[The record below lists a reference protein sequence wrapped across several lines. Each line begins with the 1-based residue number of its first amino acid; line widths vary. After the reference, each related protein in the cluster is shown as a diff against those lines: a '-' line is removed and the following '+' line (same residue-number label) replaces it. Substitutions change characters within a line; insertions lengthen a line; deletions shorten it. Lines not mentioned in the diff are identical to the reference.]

1 MNNTQLTCRFG
12 KEPTPAYFLT
22 QDAVLCFSPVQGTN
36 YIHPV
41 KEKALP
47 LAVSNNAADFVVFG
61 GFTYAS
67 RPPTGTYQAG
77 TEGKNTLLSCPRGAY
92 CDGMLSTNFTL
103 CNPGTFQPLTGQTRC
118 RACPIGYS
126 CNEFGMIAPRICPA
140 HYVCDETGLSNPKP
154 CPTNFICDKGTATLA
169 TAFNFG
175 AETCF
180 DNSTDDFGLQ
190 ASGHPST
197 VWAERHLMPLDATP
211 LSPPVR
217 GRFCNDD
224 SRLSYRDTDNFQVL
238 DKSFDYS
245 STGFVLRRPTCIE
258 GTDCKPGISPLSH
271 SCSKGHYCRHGK
283 KKPCRVGTFT
293 LKKISRLRLRTSLK
307 SKLAAI
313 PSKDLAAEGNSD
325 TRFLATL
332 IRSSNRNAR
341 RRGLRLPARDYVER
355 EMPLPWTRRN
365 VIISYFWRLKT
376 SRRLLQ
382 IQKEIT

>member
-1 MNNTQLTCRFG
+1 MNSTQLTCRFG

-36 YIHPV
+36 YINPV

-118 RACPIGYS
+118 HACPIGYS
-126 CNEFGMIAPRICPA
+126 CNEFGMTAPRICPA
-140 HYVCDETGLSNPKP
+140 HYVCDETRLSNPKP

-180 DNSTDDFGLQ
+180 DNATDDFGLQ
-190 ASGHPST
+190 ASGYLSK

-283 KKPCRVGTFT
+283 KKPCRVGTYCPHEKVFDPIPCEPGT
-293 LKKISRLRLRTSLK
+293 FNFMIGQVKCSECPIGYYCPINGLLDPVICSPGKILFLRLVDPYYLTGLLSSQAMFAPRKVWPVQTFGARQDC
-307 SKLAAI
+307 KL
-313 PSKDLAAEGNSD
+313 
-325 TRFLATL
+325 
-332 IRSSNRNAR
+332 
-341 RRGLRLPARDYVER
+341 
-355 EMPLPWTRRN
+355 
-365 VIISYFWRLKT
+365 
-376 SRRLLQ
+376 
-382 IQKEIT
+382 